1 MALRIIAR
9 LDVKSEFLIKGLR
22 FEGLR
27 KIGDPSSAALK
38 YFEDG
43 IDELVLVDN
52 VASVYGRNH
61 MGTLLERVSEATFVP
76 LTAGGGIRSLED
88 AKTLFAHGADKVA
101 VNTASFSDPTLIT
114 DIAEQYGSQSVVG
127 SIQARR
133 FGQHWE
139 CQVEQ
144 AREGTGVELN
154 ERINQLIE
162 QGVGELLITSVDND
176 GVQSGFDF
184 DLAKMAVEASSVPVI
199 IGGGCGSIDDVND
212 LSRIPDL
219 SGVAIGSALHFSRF
233 TVTELKQSLAKTSA
247 TFDGSADK

>member
-27 KIGDPSSAALK
+27 KIGDPAIAALK

-43 IDELVLVDN
+43 VDELVLVDN

-61 MGTLLERVSEATFVP
+61 MGSLLQRVSEATFVP
-76 LTAGGGIRSLED
+76 LTAGGGIRSLND
-88 AKTLFAHGADKVA
+88 AKTLFSFGADKVA
-101 VNTASFSDPTLIT
+101 VNTASFSNPNLIK

-133 FGQHWE
+133 DGPNWE

-144 AREGTGVELN
+144 AREGTGIDLK
-154 ERINQLIE
+154 ERIQQLTE

-176 GVQSGFDF
+176 GVQNGFDF
-184 DLAKMAVEASSVPVI
+184 DLAKTAVEASSVPVI
-199 IGGGCGSIDDVND
+199 IGGGCGGIDDVID
-212 LSRIPDL
+212 LTRIPTL
-219 SGVAIGSALHFSRF
+219 SGVAIGSAFHFNRF
-233 TVTELKQSLAKTSA
+233 TASELKQSLVKTMA
-247 TFDGSADK
+247 TSDG